1 MVIFVPTGPTGGG
14 TTSTSCPSTAVS
26 PPCCRWDKFQSEILG
41 MFLEEA
47 EILPMFLE
55 VGEGQIRVP
64 LIPAY
69 CHFHGWILPSQL
81 QRSPAPQER
90 EVCQQQFFTISY
102 LSSKYE
108 DKCHHQ

>member
-1 MVIFVPTGPTGGG
+1 
-14 TTSTSCPSTAVS
+14 
-26 PPCCRWDKFQSEILG
+26 

-90 EVCQQQFFTISY
+90 EVCQQQFFTNNLVPHY
-102 LSSKYE
+102 DDMLSFVFNLP
-108 DKCHHQ
+108 